1 MGAVNSEL
9 LQNIVFYQEEVEVGD
24 RIRDGEYLS
33 QLGGPIITIQQ
44 RRLLQILRAKEKP
57 SPLIWVKKDAQSLW
71 PAGFPKHFIIF
82 EAAPY
87 AIPLRRAVAPYP
99 PFSFHSSFLPLVEYE
114 YW

>member
-33 QLGGPIITIQQ
+33 QLGGPMITIQQ

-57 SPLIWVKKDAQSLW
+57 SPLIWVKKDAQRLW
-71 PAGFPKHFIIF
+71 SVRFPIHFIDF
-82 EAAPY
+82 EAATY
-87 AIPLRRAVAPYP
+87 AIDRKSTRLNSSHVAISYAV
-99 PFSFHSSFLPLVEYE
+99 FCLKK
-114 YW
+114 